1 MVLPHPF
8 RDVGL
13 EPQPSV
19 RLAGCRI
26 GRAVGRIGREDSPA
40 VVEADTRRFVIVDR
54 PCQALEVEVANLFST
69 EIHVRP
75 SDDVRAHFRCELFGK
90 PLGTEPLLAS
100 LVRIELGAVAKD
112 VVQDTFIKLYEQ
124 DPEKVKGSL
133 KAWLFTVC
141 RNRCFDIIRKEKR
154 MINVEDDQLT
164 VIRDAGD
171 DPSRAAERADEHSN
185 VIKFLDRLPENQREV
200 IRLKFEG
207 DMSYKEISQ
216 VTQLSVSNVGFLIHA
231 GIKRLRGLLSDQV
244 A

>member
-1 MVLPHPF
+1 MLDKNTTDEREELVHRALIEF
-8 RDVGL
+8 ESAL
-13 EPQPSV
+13 
-19 RLAGCRI
+19 I
-26 GRAVGRIGREDSPA
+26 GYAASIVKDEGR
-40 VVEADTRRFVIVDR
+40 
-54 PCQALEVEVANLFST
+54 
-69 EIHVRP
+69 
-75 SDDVRAHFRCELFGK
+75 
-90 PLGTEPLLAS
+90 
-100 LVRIELGAVAKD
+100 AKD

-124 DPEKVKGSL
+124 DPEKVKESL

-141 RNRCFDIIRKEKR
+141 RNRCFDILRKEKR
-154 MINVEDDQLT
+154 MVNVEDDQLT

>member
-1 MVLPHPF
+1 M
-8 RDVGL
+8 L
-13 EPQPSV
+13 ENNIAVEREKIVHRALIQFESA
-19 RLAGCRI
+19 LI
-26 GRAVGRIGREDSPA
+26 GYAASIVKDED
-40 VVEADTRRFVIVDR
+40 R
-54 PCQALEVEVANLFST
+54 
-69 EIHVRP
+69 
-75 SDDVRAHFRCELFGK
+75 
-90 PLGTEPLLAS
+90 
-100 LVRIELGAVAKD
+100 AKD

-124 DPEKVKGSL
+124 DPEKVKESL

-141 RNRCFDIIRKEKR
+141 RNRCFDVIRKEKR

-164 VIRDAGD
+164 VIRDVED

-185 VIKFLDRLPENQREV
+185 VIKFLDRLPQNQREV

-216 VTQLSVSNVGFLIHA
+216 ITQLSVSNVGFLIHA

>member
-1 MVLPHPF
+1 MLDKNTTDEREELVHRALIEF
-8 RDVGL
+8 ESAL
-13 EPQPSV
+13 
-19 RLAGCRI
+19 I
-26 GRAVGRIGREDSPA
+26 GYAASIVKDED
-40 VVEADTRRFVIVDR
+40 R
-54 PCQALEVEVANLFST
+54 
-69 EIHVRP
+69 
-75 SDDVRAHFRCELFGK
+75 
-90 PLGTEPLLAS
+90 
-100 LVRIELGAVAKD
+100 AKD

-141 RNRCFDIIRKEKR
+141 RNHCFDIIRKEKR

-185 VIKFLDRLPENQREV
+185 VIKFLDRLPDNQREV

>member
-1 MVLPHPF
+1 MLDKNTTDEREELVHRALIEF
-8 RDVGL
+8 ESAL
-13 EPQPSV
+13 
-19 RLAGCRI
+19 I
-26 GRAVGRIGREDSPA
+26 GYAASIVKDED
-40 VVEADTRRFVIVDR
+40 R
-54 PCQALEVEVANLFST
+54 
-69 EIHVRP
+69 
-75 SDDVRAHFRCELFGK
+75 
-90 PLGTEPLLAS
+90 
-100 LVRIELGAVAKD
+100 AKD

>member
-1 MVLPHPF
+1 MLDKNTTDEREELVHRALIEF
-8 RDVGL
+8 ESAL
-13 EPQPSV
+13 
-19 RLAGCRI
+19 I
-26 GRAVGRIGREDSPA
+26 GYAASIVKDED
-40 VVEADTRRFVIVDR
+40 R
-54 PCQALEVEVANLFST
+54 
-69 EIHVRP
+69 
-75 SDDVRAHFRCELFGK
+75 
-90 PLGTEPLLAS
+90 
-100 LVRIELGAVAKD
+100 AKD

-164 VIRDAGD
+164 VIQDDGD

>member
-1 MVLPHPF
+1 MLDKNTTDEREELVHRALIEF
-8 RDVGL
+8 ESAL
-13 EPQPSV
+13 
-19 RLAGCRI
+19 I
-26 GRAVGRIGREDSPA
+26 GYAASIVKDED
-40 VVEADTRRFVIVDR
+40 R
-54 PCQALEVEVANLFST
+54 
-69 EIHVRP
+69 
-75 SDDVRAHFRCELFGK
+75 
-90 PLGTEPLLAS
+90 
-100 LVRIELGAVAKD
+100 AKD

-124 DPEKVKGSL
+124 DPEKVKRSL

-164 VIRDAGD
+164 VIQDAGD

>member
-1 MVLPHPF
+1 MLDKNTTDEREELVH
-8 RDVGL
+8 VGL
-13 EPQPSV
+13 VEFESA
-19 RLAGCRI
+19 LI
-26 GRAVGRIGREDSPA
+26 GYAASIVKDED
-40 VVEADTRRFVIVDR
+40 R
-54 PCQALEVEVANLFST
+54 
-69 EIHVRP
+69 
-75 SDDVRAHFRCELFGK
+75 
-90 PLGTEPLLAS
+90 
-100 LVRIELGAVAKD
+100 AKD

-200 IRLKFEG
+200 MRLKFEG

>member
-1 MVLPHPF
+1 MLDKNTTDEREELVH
-8 RDVGL
+8 VGL
-13 EPQPSV
+13 VEFESA
-19 RLAGCRI
+19 LI
-26 GRAVGRIGREDSPA
+26 GYAASIVKDED
-40 VVEADTRRFVIVDR
+40 R
-54 PCQALEVEVANLFST
+54 
-69 EIHVRP
+69 
-75 SDDVRAHFRCELFGK
+75 
-90 PLGTEPLLAS
+90 
-100 LVRIELGAVAKD
+100 AKD

-185 VIKFLDRLPENQREV
+185 VIKFPDRLPENQREV
-200 IRLKFEG
+200 MRLKFEG

>member
-1 MVLPHPF
+1 MLDKNTTDEREELVH
-8 RDVGL
+8 VGL
-13 EPQPSV
+13 VEFESA
-19 RLAGCRI
+19 LI
-26 GRAVGRIGREDSPA
+26 GYAASIVKDED
-40 VVEADTRRFVIVDR
+40 R
-54 PCQALEVEVANLFST
+54 
-69 EIHVRP
+69 
-75 SDDVRAHFRCELFGK
+75 
-90 PLGTEPLLAS
+90 
-100 LVRIELGAVAKD
+100 AKD

-124 DPEKVKGSL
+124 DPEKVKESL

>member
-1 MVLPHPF
+1 MVN
-8 RDVGL
+8 
-13 EPQPSV
+13 
-19 RLAGCRI
+19 I
-26 GRAVGRIGREDSPA
+26 
-40 VVEADTRRFVIVDR
+40 
-54 PCQALEVEVANLFST
+54 
-69 EIHVRP
+69 
-75 SDDVRAHFRCELFGK
+75 
-90 PLGTEPLLAS
+90 
-100 LVRIELGAVAKD
+100 
-112 VVQDTFIKLYEQ
+112 
-124 DPEKVKGSL
+124 
-133 KAWLFTVC
+133 
-141 RNRCFDIIRKEKR
+141 
-154 MINVEDDQLT
+154 EDDQLT

>member
-1 MVLPHPF
+1 MLDKNTTDEREELVHRALIEF
-8 RDVGL
+8 ESAL
-13 EPQPSV
+13 
-19 RLAGCRI
+19 I
-26 GRAVGRIGREDSPA
+26 GYAASIVKDEGR
-40 VVEADTRRFVIVDR
+40 
-54 PCQALEVEVANLFST
+54 
-69 EIHVRP
+69 
-75 SDDVRAHFRCELFGK
+75 
-90 PLGTEPLLAS
+90 
-100 LVRIELGAVAKD
+100 AKD

-124 DPEKVKGSL
+124 DPEKVKESL

-154 MINVEDDQLT
+154 MVNIEDDQLT

>member
-1 MVLPHPF
+1 M
-8 RDVGL
+8 L
-13 EPQPSV
+13 ENKTADEREEIVHRALIEFESA
-19 RLAGCRI
+19 LI
-26 GRAVGRIGREDSPA
+26 GYAAS
-40 VVEADTRRFVIVDR
+40 IVKDDDR
-54 PCQALEVEVANLFST
+54 
-69 EIHVRP
+69 
-75 SDDVRAHFRCELFGK
+75 
-90 PLGTEPLLAS
+90 
-100 LVRIELGAVAKD
+100 AKD

-124 DPEKVKGSL
+124 DPEKVKESL

-141 RNRCFDIIRKEKR
+141 RNRCFDVIRKEKR

-164 VIRDAGD
+164 VIRDAAD

-185 VIKFLDRLPENQREV
+185 VIKFLDRLPQNQREV

-216 VTQLSVSNVGFLIHA
+216 ITQLSVSNVGFLIHA

>member
-1 MVLPHPF
+1 MLDKNTTDEREELVHRALIEF
-8 RDVGL
+8 ESAL
-13 EPQPSV
+13 
-19 RLAGCRI
+19 I
-26 GRAVGRIGREDSPA
+26 GYAASIVKDED
-40 VVEADTRRFVIVDR
+40 R
-54 PCQALEVEVANLFST
+54 
-69 EIHVRP
+69 
-75 SDDVRAHFRCELFGK
+75 
-90 PLGTEPLLAS
+90 
-100 LVRIELGAVAKD
+100 AKD

-164 VIRDAGD
+164 VIQDAGD

>member
-1 MVLPHPF
+1 MLDKNTTDEREELVHRALIEF
-8 RDVGL
+8 ESAL
-13 EPQPSV
+13 
-19 RLAGCRI
+19 I
-26 GRAVGRIGREDSPA
+26 GYAASIVKDEGR
-40 VVEADTRRFVIVDR
+40 
-54 PCQALEVEVANLFST
+54 
-69 EIHVRP
+69 
-75 SDDVRAHFRCELFGK
+75 
-90 PLGTEPLLAS
+90 
-100 LVRIELGAVAKD
+100 AKD

-124 DPEKVKGSL
+124 DPEKVKESL

>member
-1 MVLPHPF
+1 MLDKNTTDEREELVH
-8 RDVGL
+8 VGL
-13 EPQPSV
+13 VEFESA
-19 RLAGCRI
+19 LI
-26 GRAVGRIGREDSPA
+26 GYAASIVKDED
-40 VVEADTRRFVIVDR
+40 R
-54 PCQALEVEVANLFST
+54 
-69 EIHVRP
+69 
-75 SDDVRAHFRCELFGK
+75 
-90 PLGTEPLLAS
+90 
-100 LVRIELGAVAKD
+100 AKD

>member
-1 MVLPHPF
+1 MLDKNTTDEREELVH
-8 RDVGL
+8 VGL
-13 EPQPSV
+13 VEFESA
-19 RLAGCRI
+19 LI
-26 GRAVGRIGREDSPA
+26 GYAASIVKDED
-40 VVEADTRRFVIVDR
+40 R
-54 PCQALEVEVANLFST
+54 
-69 EIHVRP
+69 
-75 SDDVRAHFRCELFGK
+75 
-90 PLGTEPLLAS
+90 
-100 LVRIELGAVAKD
+100 AKD

-124 DPEKVKGSL
+124 DPEKVKESL

-154 MINVEDDQLT
+154 MVNIEDDQLT

-185 VIKFLDRLPENQREV
+185 VIKFLDRLPDNQREV